1 MNKSSLYNSL
11 LEYKNLGRSS
21 FHTPGHKGSFFS
33 SYDLLSLDFTE
44 LPLTDS
50 LYESSGIIKT
60 AENAVSK
67 LYETKLTCFSS
78 GGNTLCI
85 QAMIRLVANSGEKIL
100 CDRLVHRSVISAM
113 ALLNIQPI
121 WIKRKISSESGLAES
136 IDILDLKE
144 KLKQNPDAKGLY
156 LTSPSYHGI
165 LQDISL
171 ISRICKEYDIPVLV
185 DNAHGSHLKFLGLHP
200 LDLGASL
207 TADSAHKT
215 LPVLTAGAWLHINNE
230 KFIPRAKSAMSLFGS
245 TSPSYPIMAS
255 LDISREWLENYGKT
269 EFEKLKIR
277 VDNIKKLA
285 SEKGIYIFSD
295 NVLCDPVRITL
306 GVHSIGYTGFEFR
319 EELYKFKIEPEL
331 CDENYVVLIATP
343 FNTEKDWIRL
353 ESAINNI
360 KPKVSKKLNILYSEM
375 ILPKSVVSLSEAIMS
390 RSTRISIDKCKNRIA
405 ADIVCPCPPG
415 VPIVMPGEIIGS
427 IEQKSLIDYGISEI
441 DVIE

>member
-11 LEYKNLGRSS
+11 LEYKNLDRSS
-21 FHTPGHKGSFFS
+21 FHTPGHKGNFFS

-50 LYESSGIIKT
+50 LYESSGIIKK
-60 AENAVSK
+60 AEDAVSK
-67 LYETKLTCFSS
+67 LYKSKLTCFSS

-85 QAMIRLVANSGEKIL
+85 QAMVRLVANSGEKIL

-144 KLKQNPDAKGLY
+144 KLKENPDAKGLY

-165 LQDISL
+165 LQDISS
-171 ISRICKEYDIPVLV
+171 ISKLCKEHNIPVLV

-215 LPVLTAGAWLHINNE
+215 LPVLTAGAWLHINDE
-230 KFIPRAKSAMSLFGS
+230 KFISRAKSAMSLFGS

-255 LDISREWLENYGKT
+255 LDITREWLKNYGKT
-269 EFEKLKIR
+269 EFEKLKIK
-277 VDNIKKLA
+277 VDKIKKLS
-285 SEKGIYIFSD
+285 SEKGIYIFP
-295 NVLCDPVRITL
+295 NNILCDPVRITL

-331 CDENYVVLIATP
+331 CDENYVVFITTP
-343 FNTEKDWIRL
+343 FNTERDWIRL
-353 ESAINNI
+353 ESAINSI
-360 KPKVSKKLNILYSEM
+360 QPKNPRRLNILHSEM
-375 ILPKSVVSLSEAIMS
+375 IFPKSVVSLSKAIAS
-390 RSTRISIDKCKNRIA
+390 KSIRIKVSECLGKIA
-405 ADIVCPCPPG
+405 AEIVCPCPPG
-415 VPIVMPGEIIGS
+415 IPIVMPGEVIGHK
-427 IEQKSLIDYGISEI
+427 EQKSLINYGISEM
-441 DVIE
+441 DVLE

>member
-11 LEYKNLGRSS
+11 LEYKNLDRSS

-60 AENAVSK
+60 AENAVSR
-67 LYETKLTCFSS
+67 LYGSKLTCFSS

-100 CDRLVHRSVISAM
+100 CDRLVHRSVVSAM

-171 ISRICKEYDIPVLV
+171 ISKICKEYDIPVLV

-215 LPVLTAGAWLHINNE
+215 LPVLTAGAWLHINDE
-230 KFIPRAKSAMSLFGS
+230 KFISRAKSAMSLFGS

-255 LDISREWLENYGKT
+255 LDMSRQWLEKHGKS
-269 EFEKLKIR
+269 EFEKLKIK
-277 VDNIKKLA
+277 VDKIKKLA

-306 GVHSIGYTGFEFR
+306 GVHNIGYTGFEYR

-343 FNTEKDWIRL
+343 FNSERDWTRL
-353 ESAINNI
+353 ESAISSI
-360 KPKVSKKLNILYSEM
+360 KPKNSKKLNILNSEM
-375 ILPKSVVSLSEAIMS
+375 TLPKSVISISEAIMS
-390 RSTRISIDKCKNRIA
+390 RGTRISIDKCKNRIA

-415 VPIVMPGEIIGS
+415 VPIVMPGEIIGDT
-427 IEQKSLIDYGISEI
+427 EQKSLINYGISEI